1 MPAGKIDNMVTPRRD
16 GFDFDIDAI
25 DTPVSVHVQLRNE
38 AASDQTDPDFR
49 HCGCLRLAVG
59 DLYRVPLP
67 VGEQRRRR
75 KNGSAMIRRYFR
87 FGSHQANSYSVY
99 SSKTIQLPK
108 GKQTAPR
115 IDG

>member
-87 FGSHQANSYSVY
+87 F
-99 SSKTIQLPK
+99 
-108 GKQTAPR
+108 
-115 IDG
+115 